1 MVFKT
6 RQELNGQL
14 DPDINALGR
23 IKPTKALTKR
33 EIKDRELLSLARKVK
48 PLMAEAI
55 GVSAKVM
62 RDEKATHASQ
72 LKASAL
78 LLTIYQQLVRDIYE
92 GKEEDEEG
100 QSHQEIQEQ
109 KPIFSLTMVQSP
121 EE

>member
-78 LLTIYQQLVRDIYE
+78 LLTIYQQLVRDLYD
-92 GKEEDEEG
+92 GKDDTDED
-100 QSHQEIQEQ
+100 QVSPEIQEQ

>member
-14 DPDINALGR
+14 DPNINAEGR

-92 GKEEDEEG
+92 GKDDADED
-100 QSHQEIQEQ
+100 QASPEIQEQ
-109 KPIFSLTMVQSP
+109 KPIFSLTVVDKP
-121 EE
+121 ED

>member
-6 RQELNGQL
+6 RQELNGEIDQN
-14 DPDINALGR
+14 INTLGR

-55 GVSAKVM
+55 GVCAKVM
-62 RDEKATHASQ
+62 RDEKASDASQ

-78 LLTIYQQLVRDIYE
+78 LTSVYQQLIRDLYD
-92 GKEEDEEG
+92 GKDDVDED
-100 QSHQEIQEQ
+100 QTSPEIQEQ

>member
-62 RDEKATHASQ
+62 RDEKASHASQ

-78 LLTIYQQLVRDIYE
+78 LLTIYQQLVRDLYD
-92 GKEEDEEG
+92 GKDDTDED
-100 QSHQEIQEQ
+100 QVSPEIQEQ